1 MSWRLIPTVEFFTDG
16 SHCTPLH
23 AHYMENFK
31 YRGQT
36 LKWRRDDMAPDR
48 SQYPFKKKKL
58 CCLSAVI
65 VGWIMSGSDVQCC
78 VVHLQTL
85 SNSSLHSDCTLG
97 LSVRKRGV
105 IFKWH
110 IHSDILSASLF
121 FLQVELQKLSFMSII
136 STVQN
141 SSGLLEKSIQDDM
154 NFKGVWGKRG
164 DA

>member
-1 MSWRLIPTVEFFTDG
+1 MAAIALRCMLTTWRILNIGGKRWSEGEMTWRQTDLSIP
-16 SHCTPLH
+16 S
-23 AHYMENFK
+23 
-31 YRGQT
+31 
-36 LKWRRDDMAPDR
+36 
-48 SQYPFKKKKL
+48 KKKKL